1 MDKTKINSKMRSS
14 INKSNSRWFNSR
26 IKTILNKMTSSK
38 SNNNKTTN
46 NPSNP
51 SNHHHRAHHQ
61 KTIINNPHQS
71 THHKLSLHL
80 LYNNN
85 QNNYNSN
92 NNSRTHST
100 TTTLRINPVVYSKSI
115 ILCQGYR
122 ISSKT
127 NNRNSKIIRRIKTLV
142 FIKNSRI

>member
-14 INKSNSRWFNSR
+14 INKSNNQWFNSR
-26 IKTILNKMTSSK
+26 IKTILNKISK

-61 KTIINNPHQS
+61 KTIINNHS
-71 THHKLSLHL
+71 LNTHHKLSLHH
-80 LYNNN
+80 LYSNN
-85 QNNYNSN
+85 QNNNNN

-100 TTTLRINPVVYSKSI
+100 TTTLRTNPVAYSKSI
-115 ILCQGYR
+115 ILCWGYR
-122 ISSKT
+122 ISSRI
-127 NNRNSKIIRRIKTLV
+127 NNRNSNKRIIKPIKTLDIV
-142 FIKNSRI
+142 IKNR